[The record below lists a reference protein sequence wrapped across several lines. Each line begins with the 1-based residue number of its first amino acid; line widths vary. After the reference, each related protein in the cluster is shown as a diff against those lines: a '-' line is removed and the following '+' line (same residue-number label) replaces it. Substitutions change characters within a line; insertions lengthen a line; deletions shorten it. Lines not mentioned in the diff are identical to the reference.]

1 MAGFAVDRWLLM
13 VVFVCRGAGVRFSR
27 WASANLQH
35 FECVFNCQAIGLD
48 NDADLIKFDTWF
60 LFLKRAALAHPG
72 TLWFMIQRIL
82 FFDWTPSSMM
92 LNNSYRKKLLHA
104 VLYFASKVRNPSKV
118 KIFKLLYFL
127 DFEHFR
133 QTGKSVTN
141 LDYFAYDFGPVP
153 REFYQEVGDNEIPE
167 DFAEFMTI
175 LPFESEESGK
185 KGGIFRAKAKP
196 NLTVFSPR
204 EQEILEMLVFMF
216 KDVDAKGI
224 SDISHFKNHPWD
236 KTIKQHGK
244 LAKIEY
250 SLALDGEAL
259 VSADHAQDTT
269 NERQEMLKNFP
280 LKPRI

>member
-1 MAGFAVDRWLLM
+1 MHLWRSLVSQCFDPK
-13 VVFVCRGAGVRFSR
+13 RFSY
-27 WASANLQH
+27 
-35 FECVFNCQAIGLD
+35 
-48 NDADLIKFDTWF
+48 LIQTIS
-60 LFLKRAALAHPG
+60 H
-72 TLWFMIQRIL
+72 
-82 FFDWTPSSMM
+82 MM

-104 VLYFASKVRNPSKV
+104 VLYFAGKVKNPSKV

-141 LDYFAYDFGPVP
+141 LDYFAFDFGPVP
-153 REFYQEVGDNEIPE
+153 RDFYQEVGDNEMPE

-175 LPFESEESGK
+175 LPFESEETGK
-185 KGGIFRAKAKP
+185 KGGIFKVKAKA

-204 EQEILEMLVFMF
+204 EQEILEKLVFMF
-216 KDVDAKGI
+216 KDVDAKKI
-224 SDISHFKNHPWD
+224 SDISHFRNHPWD
-236 KTIKQHGK
+236 NTIKQHGK

-250 SLALDGEAL
+250 SLALDNEAL
-259 VSADHAQDTT
+259 VSPDDALETT

>member
-1 MAGFAVDRWLLM
+1 
-13 VVFVCRGAGVRFSR
+13 
-27 WASANLQH
+27 
-35 FECVFNCQAIGLD
+35 
-48 NDADLIKFDTWF
+48 
-60 LFLKRAALAHPG
+60 
-72 TLWFMIQRIL
+72 
-82 FFDWTPSSMM
+82 MM

-104 VLYFASKVRNPSKV
+104 VVYFANKVKKPSKV

-153 REFYQEVGDNEIPE
+153 KDFYEEVCDNEVPE
-167 DFAEFMTI
+167 DFAEHMTI
-175 LPFESEESGK
+175 LPFESEETGK
-185 KGGIFRAKAKP
+185 KGGVFKAKTKAD
-196 NLTVFSPR
+196 LTVFSPR
-204 EQEILEMLVFMF
+204 EQEILEKLSFTF
-216 KDVDAKGI
+216 KDTDARQI

-236 KTIKQHGK
+236 KTIKQKGK

-250 SLALDGEAL
+250 ALALDSEAL
-259 VSADHAQDTT
+259 VSPDDALETT